1 MYICIYKYIC
11 VYMYIYNTCILI
23 CIYLDYCITNILHH
37 EFAKPAKSLP
47 DTAQD
52 LQPRSDVARVAASPG
67 SQ

>member
-1 MYICIYKYIC
+1 MY
-11 VYMYIYNTCILI
+11 MYNTCILI

-47 DTAQD
+47 GTAQD
-52 LQPRSDVARVAASPG
+52 LQPRSDVARVVASPG